1 MELSPQVRSR
11 IKRLLPK
18 SVMFLFRYATLR
30 SAYRHDRRRYMRY
43 SSSLQPESSRENL
56 AAWITMLY
64 HNIEKG
70 LSLPAP
76 RPGFGREAVGRLVD
90 YLDRYIT
97 GFGHDE
103 ISAYA
108 LGALDGY
115 VRFNQRS
122 GLTMEEIPEYDR
134 VSALLSSSRDVRGGT
149 KKIAREDFV
158 RPSRDVSLDFFSGRS
173 SVRQFDDRPVDQEH
187 YEFAARAAQKTPAV
201 CNRQFSRIYVTTDR
215 EAIAKALT
223 IQGGA
228 RGFAES
234 VPALAVITTST
245 RAYWNAGE
253 RMQPW
258 TDGGMFAMS
267 FVLGLHARG
276 LGSVCLNWSKT
287 AKDDEVF
294 QSAFA
299 IQADEVIVMLVAFG
313 HVPDNFE
320 VALSPRIPLHQ
331 TLRVLKPHDHGAT
344 GGS

>member
-1 MELSPQVRSR
+1 MALSPEHRAR
-11 IKRLLPK
+11 IKRLMPGPA
-18 SVMFLFRYATLR
+18 MFLFRYAALR
-30 SAYRHDRRRYMRY
+30 SAYRHDRRRYLRY
-43 SSSLQPESSRENL
+43 SSSVQPETSRENL

-70 LSLPAP
+70 LSLPQP

-90 YLDRYIT
+90 YLDRYINR
-97 GFGHDE
+97 FGHDE

-108 LGALDGY
+108 IGALEGY
-115 VRFNQRS
+115 VRFNQSS
-122 GLTMEEIPEYDR
+122 GLLPDEIPDYDR
-134 VSALLSSSRDVRGGT
+134 IAILLASSPEVRGGT
-149 KKIAREDFV
+149 KEVEKAEFQ

-173 SVRQFDDRPVDQEH
+173 SVRQFDQRAVDSAD

-201 CNRQFSRIYVTTDR
+201 CNRQFSRVYVTTDR
-215 EAIAKALT
+215 PVIAKALA

-287 AKDDEVF
+287 AKDDELF

-313 HVPDNFE
+313 HVPDKFE
-320 VALSPRIPLHQ
+320 VALSPRIPLEQ
-331 TLRVLKPHDHGAT
+331 TLRSLTPND
-344 GGS
+344 